1 MSHFAVIAPPFYSHV
16 QALQHLSQ
24 ALIARGHQ
32 ITFIQQTDVGAL
44 LTDSRIGFFPAG
56 FSLASGGQSGTYPA
70 TGGASSR
77 PLNAETDQ

>member
-32 ITFIQQTDVGAL
+32 ITFIQQTDVSAL
-44 LTDSRIGFFPAG
+44 LTDSRIGFFPLG
-56 FSLASGGQSGTYPA
+56 LASHPA
-70 TGGASSR
+70 AVWHTPCNWRRILSA
-77 PLNAETDQ
+77 PQC